1 MARNKFWVKAGIVL
15 FGHILN
21 APWASRMQRRR
32 HRGLVTQ
39 RLVCSYL
46 DRYVPYFENIPP
58 LPDVDVQRQEE
69 RIFSIWLQGED
80 AAPEIVKACWRSIR
94 KHCSQELVI
103 LDASTISDW
112 ISLPEYVLEKW
123 RSGKMRPCHFADICR
138 IELLY
143 KYGGLWLDA
152 TDYVFE
158 PMPQWLL
165 DQDFFVYMSGE
176 KQRGFYSFIQNCFIR
191 ARKGSYLL
199 HAWREAVLTY
209 WKYEDSTIDYFVHQL
224 LFKKVVENNALAAKC
239 FEAMPK
245 LTQDPTH
252 TVWFENADSPYDPEL
267 FGRLSSAALF
277 QKTEYKSDSAK
288 SPKPGSFAEFLINLD
303 RP

>member
-1 MARNKFWVKAGIVL
+1 MARSKFWVNVGIVL
-15 FGHILN
+15 CGHVIN
-21 APWASRMQRRR
+21 APWASRLERRR

-39 RLVCSYL
+39 RLVCRYL
-46 DRYVPYFENIPP
+46 DRYVPYFENVPE
-58 LPDVDVQRQEE
+58 LPELGSPQEDK
-69 RIFSIWLQGED
+69 IFSIWLQGED

-112 ISLPEYVLEKW
+112 ITLPEYVLEKW

-138 IELLY
+138 IELLH

-152 TDYVFE
+152 TDYVFA

-165 DQDFFVYMSGE
+165 DQEFFVYMSGE

-209 WKYEDSTIDYFVHQL
+209 WKYEDSAVDYFVHQL
-224 LFKKVVENNALAAKC
+224 LFKKVVENNAQAALC
-239 FEAMPK
+239 FEGMKK
-245 LTQDPTH
+245 LSQDPTH
-252 TVWFENADSPYDPEL
+252 TIWFENADKQFDKEVL
-267 FGRLSSAALF
+267 HRLSSAALF
-277 QKTEYKSDSAK
+277 QKTEYKSENAT
-288 SPKPGSFAEFLINLD
+288 SPKPGSFAEVLINMN
-303 RP
+303 RR